1 MATLPYPPLA
11 FLFLLPL
18 HASSL
23 CRSSK
28 RTTTSMGSNQLF
40 GSLPAGLSSLAL
52 LTLLDVSSNYLTGP
66 MVDRS
71 SMPGG
76 TRHDYSN
83 NYMTGALLKAQC
95 NSGDL
100 QLGINCFSTA
110 AAVSCAPQRPV
121 AVCEAFCGLVV
132 SSPTTP
138 VCSGLGVC
146 YLEGPSQVPTCLCLN
161 GAVQDGRIYCAP
173 PGSVGRKELVEPT
186 FLTKG
191 VVAATAGVFTAD
203 TLTLFSYRTVSTGCG
218 TDLPFRVE
226 FTFFMLPT
234 SPTYKG
240 ANGLAFVISAT
251 NAAGTD
257 GEGGGVGYAG
267 MDARSIA
274 VEFDTFTDAAHGDMQ
289 GDHVGINSRG
299 SATSIKAV
307 RSPFRLNNQ
316 KAYTAWIDYKPGSPG
331 GPGTLSVYLAG
342 DDVKPDVPLLESP
355 LSLCDVLQ
363 PTPANRFFY
372 FGFVASSV
380 APFQQQHAILVSF
393 VETGLTLP
401 TSRPVKEGNKLFTNL
416 KENPS
421 SLPVLLSPFSPPFLP
436 PTPHPASSPSAWP
449 TSQSLSLVF
458 PLSCLPSLPLT
469 MLHCSPLFHPS
480 PPPLPLPPSPPSHTL
495 PLSPPLPPLE
505 AAYGLAVSAATFR
518 PAKASPFTRYV
529 SAAYSLTQ
537 SGQQDAW
544 LLRDP
549 SSWDVPW
556 LAWPVKDQ
564 DACNACWAYAVVA
577 SIEAAYGIAE
587 AKAAPQLSVE
597 SLFAAMGLTTQEG
610 KCSAGGSPTDAFEK
624 LLSLPKGGVA
634 LAVNATGTAVQR
646 QPVVVHIE
654 ASAATFAR
662 YDGTYK
668 YQDPACY
675 TGELNHVV
683 LVVGYS
689 VAVGDSV
696 QKRIPPPFWIIRNSW
711 GAGWGYNGHMRMDI
725 QGGDGV
731 CGINVLPGIYPIVKI
746 PGDPCGKKSFKV
758 DRDGEPAFNPCGR
771 FTCKA
776 LAKNKGNS
784 CNKCIIP
791 KSPIQP
797 FVEVANGFGAK
808 TCVYGERQVFA
819 APIDILPFEAP
830 KKAPIDILPV
840 LPSQLALLSCPPP
853 TTGGTAAWT
862 CRWSSHASTN
872 LSLPFPDPLT
882 LLSRPSST
890 ARGTVAVDVCGSYFK
905 NPCAVGTCI
914 NDGKGS
920 YSCICPPNHVPSRTI
935 DDFPTCDP
943 AGSLATSLA
952 VSGSNWA
959 CADVHPLMGLTLAQ
973 FTQQNGA
980 INCNKPLLLNAVLQ
994 LGGSPVVPCTAF
1006 FYALSG
1012 DTCESIAWSIGR
1024 SESDLLEL
1032 NPGLSCQ
1039 QGIKAGRSLCVE
1051 RNPEFAFKV
1060 PECLKFTTLTA
1071 QDSCERLLERTGGTT
1086 SVGASAWD
1094 ELYRNNPGL
1103 GCSGTVPTAASAVG
1117 SSAGVQ
1123 VCLKA
1128 EYWPFTL
1135 GRCTKGR
1142 AKTVSPSLSCSS
1154 AYSFYGGTMTAAA
1167 AKFTEYNGN
1176 ACAKNVG
1183 AKYMCVPR

>member
-1 MATLPYPPLA
+1 MCPLCP
-11 FLFLLPL
+11 LLPL
-18 HASSL
+18 
-23 CRSSK
+23 
-28 RTTTSMGSNQLF
+28 
-40 GSLPAGLSSLAL
+40 
-52 LTLLDVSSNYLTGP
+52 
-66 MVDRS
+66 
-71 SMPGG
+71 
-76 TRHDYSN
+76 
-83 NYMTGALLKAQC
+83 
-95 NSGDL
+95 
-100 QLGINCFSTA
+100 
-110 AAVSCAPQRPV
+110 
-121 AVCEAFCGLVV
+121 
-132 SSPTTP
+132 
-138 VCSGLGVC
+138 
-146 YLEGPSQVPTCLCLN
+146 
-161 GAVQDGRIYCAP
+161 
-173 PGSVGRKELVEPT
+173 
-186 FLTKG
+186 
-191 VVAATAGVFTAD
+191 
-203 TLTLFSYRTVSTGCG
+203 
-218 TDLPFRVE
+218 
-226 FTFFMLPT
+226 
-234 SPTYKG
+234 
-240 ANGLAFVISAT
+240 
-251 NAAGTD
+251 
-257 GEGGGVGYAG
+257 
-267 MDARSIA
+267 
-274 VEFDTFTDAAHGDMQ
+274 
-289 GDHVGINSRG
+289 
-299 SATSIKAV
+299 
-307 RSPFRLNNQ
+307 
-316 KAYTAWIDYKPGSPG
+316 
-331 GPGTLSVYLAG
+331 
-342 DDVKPDVPLLESP
+342 
-355 LSLCDVLQ
+355 
-363 PTPANRFFY
+363 
-372 FGFVASSV
+372 
-380 APFQQQHAILVSF
+380 
-393 VETGLTLP
+393 
-401 TSRPVKEGNKLFTNL
+401 
-416 KENPS
+416 
-421 SLPVLLSPFSPPFLP
+421 
-436 PTPHPASSPSAWP
+436 
-449 TSQSLSLVF
+449 
-458 PLSCLPSLPLT
+458 
-469 MLHCSPLFHPS
+469 CSPL
-480 PPPLPLPPSPPSHTL
+480 
-495 PLSPPLPPLE
+495 PLSSPLCPSLLLLAPLCSPLPPLSPSTPHCPLLPSTPTPPHPPTFHCITCRQLH
-505 AAYGLAVSAATFR
+505 GNSFTGSVPATIGQLTNLLVLSV
-518 PAKASPFTRYV
+518 PNPPTSTDPTSLSVCPSVAHLSPFR
-529 SAAYSLTQ
+529 SPAA
-537 SGQQDAW
+537 
-544 LLRDP
+544 
-549 SSWDVPW
+549 
-556 LAWPVKDQ
+556 
-564 DACNACWAYAVVA
+564 
-577 SIEAAYGIAE
+577 AAAHHY
-587 AKAAPQLSVE
+587 LE

-634 LAVNATGTAVQR
+634 LAVNATGTAGALRSRATKKPAVKYYPIQGFERTQFKGYVGLMLAVQR

-731 CGINVLPGIYPIVKI
+731 CGINVLPGIYPIVK
-746 PGDPCGKKSFKV
+746 
-758 DRDGEPAFNPCGR
+758 N
-771 FTCKA
+771 
-776 LAKNKGNS
+776 
-784 CNKCIIP
+784 
-791 KSPIQP
+791 
-797 FVEVANGFGAK
+797 
-808 TCVYGERQVFA
+808 
-819 APIDILPFEAP
+819 ILPFEAP

-840 LPSQLALLSCPPP
+840 LPSPLALLSCPPS

-872 LSLPFPDPLT
+872 PSLPFPDPLT

-1103 GCSGTVPTAASAVG
+1103 VCSGTVPTAASAVG

-1142 AKTVSPSLSCSS
+1142 AKTVSPSLSCSG

>member
-1 MATLPYPPLA
+1 MSRGLPALQDCKSSWGVAMQWDLGDDCMTAYFDPIEDPWPKPRGILCDDDGMVITLSLQGNKLTAIPDSLGNLTQLRELNLA
-11 FLFLLPL
+11 RNKIAGTVP
-18 HASSL
+18 ASL
-23 CRSSK
+23 SK
-28 RTTTSMGSNQLF
+28 LQALNQLSMGSNQLF

-393 VETGLTLP
+393 VET
-401 TSRPVKEGNKLFTNL
+401 
-416 KENPS
+416 
-421 SLPVLLSPFSPPFLP
+421 
-436 PTPHPASSPSAWP
+436 
-449 TSQSLSLVF
+449 
-458 PLSCLPSLPLT
+458 
-469 MLHCSPLFHPS
+469 
-480 PPPLPLPPSPPSHTL
+480 
-495 PLSPPLPPLE
+495 
-505 AAYGLAVSAATFR
+505 AYGLAVSAATFR

-634 LAVNATGTAVQR
+634 LAVNATGTAGFERTRFKGYVGLMLAVQR